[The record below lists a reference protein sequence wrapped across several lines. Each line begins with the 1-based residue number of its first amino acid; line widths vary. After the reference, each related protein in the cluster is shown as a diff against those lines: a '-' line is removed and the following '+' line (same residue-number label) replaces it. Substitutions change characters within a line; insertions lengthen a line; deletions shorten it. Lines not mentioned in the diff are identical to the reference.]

1 MCIRDRR
8 IHRWARRYGLRGGGT
23 ERPTVL
29 NSWEGVYFT
38 FTEKVLHGMMKR
50 AADLGKMCIRDSFL
64 PYSFLLFFY
73 LSYICHITR
82 NDHHDRHGHPTLIHE
97 F

>member
-1 MCIRDRR
+1 M
-8 IHRWARRYGLRGGGT
+8 
-23 ERPTVL
+23 
-29 NSWEGVYFT
+29 S
-38 FTEKVLHGMMKR
+38 EKISL
-50 AADLGKMCIRDSFL
+50 DS
-64 PYSFLLFFY
+64 SD